1 LDFLCERNLALNSK
15 ERVKACMA
23 HQKTDRIPIN
33 FRATDEIVRRLAKF
47 LNTDY
52 FGILHHYQIDF
63 REIIPPYIGPTL
75 ASLQDGSEVDIWGVG
90 RRAIVTDTGRDVAIS
105 VSPLQ
110 GANSVEEV
118 KRHPWPKADWF
129 DFAVV
134 KEMVKEYGEYAI
146 STPGIHIEGYHGVL
160 HLLTY
165 LFGMENA
172 MMLLVTEPEM
182 VMAAIEEIM
191 KFFIGY
197 YERIFEAGSG
207 FIDFLFYKD
216 DFGAQN
222 NLLISQTMFREF
234 FFSNIKELSDLA
246 GSFGANFILHSC
258 GSVMKLIPDFIEAGV
273 KVLDPIQVTAKEMD
287 IRKLKQNFGQRLTF
301 HGGIDVQRLMPF
313 GTINEITSNAKE
325 TIEVLGHDGGYFFSP
340 SHRFQPDTPIEN
352 IAALYSAAFKYGACV

>member
-1 LDFLCERNLALNSK
+1 LNSK
-15 ERVKACMA
+15 ERVMAAMA
-23 HQKTDRIPIN
+23 HQKVDRIPIN
-33 FRATDEIVRRLAKF
+33 FRATDEIIRRLAKS

-75 ASLQDGSEVDIWGVG
+75 PSLPDGSEVDIWGVG
-90 RRAIVTDTGRDVAIS
+90 RREMFMDTGRDVMIS
-105 VSPLQ
+105 LSPLQ
-110 GANSVEEV
+110 GASSVEEV

-129 DFAVV
+129 DYSVV
-134 KEMVKEYGEYAI
+134 KEMCKEYERYAI

-172 MMLLVTEPEM
+172 LMLLVTEPELIN
-182 VMAAIEEIM
+182 AAIEEIM
-191 KFFIGY
+191 RFLTGY
-197 YERIFEAGSG
+197 YERILEAASG
-207 FIDFLFYKD
+207 CIDFLFYKD

-222 NLLISQTMFREF
+222 NLLISQATFREF

-246 GSFGANFILHSC
+246 RGFGVTFILHSC

-273 KVLDPIQVTAKEMD
+273 AVLDPIQVTARDMD
-287 IRKLKQNFGQRLTF
+287 IRKLKEEFGQRLTF

-313 GTINEITSNAKE
+313 GTIEEITSKVKE
-325 TIEVLGHDGGYFFSP
+325 TIEVLSRNGGYFFSP
-340 SHRFQPDTPIEN
+340 SHRFQPDTPIQN
-352 IAALYSAAFKYGACV
+352 IAALYDAAFKYGSYT